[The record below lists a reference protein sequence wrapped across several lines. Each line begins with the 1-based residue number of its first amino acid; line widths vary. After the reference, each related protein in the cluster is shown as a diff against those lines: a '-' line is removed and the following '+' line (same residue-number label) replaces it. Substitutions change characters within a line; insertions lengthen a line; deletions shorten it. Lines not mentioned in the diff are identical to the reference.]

1 MHREDIKVT
10 TGFLAALVKQPVSEK
25 LLFSFRSL
33 EARHVE
39 RRAGEGPAS
48 ASVPLPASP
57 VEPRAARSNGVMFV
71 DLSSQKPQ
79 EKRAR
84 SALKVTAKP
93 ENIGREAQ
101 LVLNHNS
108 RYLPDDLV
116 GNSVNN
122 KIQVSAFLSKRRK
135 LGGYSTLQPRWGT
148 RSGTFLLCRVGWQGK
163 AVSVEIQILHG

>member
-1 MHREDIKVT
+1 M
-10 TGFLAALVKQPVSEK
+10 
-25 LLFSFRSL
+25 
-33 EARHVE
+33 
-39 RRAGEGPAS
+39 
-48 ASVPLPASP
+48 
-57 VEPRAARSNGVMFV
+57 
-71 DLSSQKPQ
+71 
-79 EKRAR
+79 
-84 SALKVTAKP
+84 ALKVTAKP

-135 LGGYSTLQPRWGT
+135 LGGYSTLQPKWGT
-148 RSGTFLLCRVGWQGK
+148 RSETLLLCRVGWQGK